1 MLLRTGFHRRS
12 ITQGIM
18 INHRGSIQD
27 SRGAAGFAD
36 RATASKTSTTTLADG
51 RSQFARHGADR
62 IHYVTV
68 GEGKHTFVLVHG
80 WACNLGFWREQ
91 IAALADNARLVLI
104 DLPGHGRSDKPQ
116 ADYTMDFFAGAVLAV
131 LADAKV
137 EKATF
142 IGHSMGKAV
151 ICRVFKQAPEKV
163 AALVSVDGLL
173 RRPLGSP
180 GQTEAMVAQ
189 FRSPHYREVAK
200 GFVRSF
206 FPIPGTEALRDE
218 VTAEVLKTPQNVMA
232 SAMAGMLNEKQPDW
246 DLKQVNV
253 PVMVLNAKGSLWDAD
268 YESYVRALSPQ
279 AEYRLFEDTGHW
291 LMLERPAEFNAAL
304 TELLRKYDLMEK

>member
-1 MLLRTGFHRRS
+1 MT
-12 ITQGIM
+12 
-18 INHRGSIQD
+18 NDRGSIKKG
-27 SRGAAGFAD
+27 RAATGVAAAG
-36 RATASKTSTTTLADG
+36 TAARISPPTLADG
-51 RSQFARHGADR
+51 QSHFAMHGANR

-68 GEGKHTFVLVHG
+68 GNGSHTFVLVHG

-91 IAALADNARLVLI
+91 IAVLADQARLVLI

-116 ADYTMDFFAGAVLAV
+116 TDYTLDFFAEAVLAV
-131 LADAKV
+131 LREAKV

-151 ICRVFKQAPEKV
+151 ICRVCQQVPEKV

-173 RRPLGSP
+173 RRPLGTP
-180 GQTEAMVAQ
+180 GQSEAMVAQ
-189 FRSPHYREVAK
+189 FRSPHYREFAK

-232 SAMAGMLNEKQPDW
+232 SAMAGMLNENHPDW
-246 DLKQVNV
+246 DLKQVTV
-253 PVMVLNAKGSLWDAD
+253 PVMVFNAKGSLWDAD

-279 AEYRLFEDTGHW
+279 AEYRLFENVGHW
-291 LMLERPAEFNAAL
+291 LMLEQPVEFNAAL
-304 TELLRKYDLMEK
+304 TALLRKYDLLAK

>member
-1 MLLRTGFHRRS
+1 MT
-12 ITQGIM
+12 
-18 INHRGSIQD
+18 NHRGNSQN
-27 SRGAAGFAD
+27 SRGANGFAD
-36 RATASKTSTTTLADG
+36 TATASNTASPTLADG
-51 RSQFARHGADR
+51 RSHFARRGADR

-80 WACNLGFWREQ
+80 WSCHLGFWREQ
-91 IAALADNARLVLI
+91 IAALANHARLVLI
-104 DLPGHGRSDKPQ
+104 DLPGHGQSDKPQ
-116 ADYTMDFFAGAVLAV
+116 TDYTMDYFADAVLAV

-173 RRPLGSP
+173 RRPLGAP

-189 FRSPHYREVAK
+189 FHSPHYREVAK

-206 FPIPGTEALRDE
+206 FPIPGTEALCAE
-218 VTAEVLKTPQNVMA
+218 VTAEMLKTPQNVMA
-232 SAMAGMLNEKQPDW
+232 SAMAGMLNEDHPDW

-253 PVMVLNAKGSLWDAD
+253 PVMVFNAKGSLWDAD

-279 AEYRLFEDTGHW
+279 AEYRLFENVGHW
-291 LMLERPAEFNAAL
+291 LMLEQPAEFNAAL
-304 TELLRKYDLMEK
+304 IGLLRKYDLMGK

>member
-1 MLLRTGFHRRS
+1 MT
-12 ITQGIM
+12 T
-18 INHRGSIQD
+18 HRGSIQNG
-27 SRGAAGFAD
+27 RGATGFAE
-36 RATASKTSTTTLADG
+36 RATAPKTSSPTLADG
-51 RSQFARHGADR
+51 RSHFARHGADR

-80 WACNLGFWREQ
+80 WSCHLGFWREQ
-91 IAALADNARLVLI
+91 IAALAKGARLVLI
-104 DLPGHGRSDKPQ
+104 DLPGHGQSDKPQ

-151 ICRVFKQAPEKV
+151 ICRVYRQAPEKV

-173 RRPLGSP
+173 RRPLGAP

-206 FPIPGTEALRDE
+206 FPIPGTETLRDE

-232 SAMAGMLNEKQPDW
+232 SAMAGMLNEDHPDW

-253 PVMVLNAKGSLWDAD
+253 PVMVFNAKGSLWDAD

-279 AEYRLFEDTGHW
+279 AEYRLFENVGHW
-291 LMLERPAEFNAAL
+291 LMLEQPAEFNAAL
-304 TELLRKYDLMEK
+304 TGLLRKYDLMGK